1 MHILNQVDIGYF
13 INNHLFVDTYK
24 NSTATTTYT
33 SLSSERIV
41 SFLPSSTEILYEIGA
56 GSQIVGVTHE
66 CKYPDDA
73 KRKPQVINASFDA
86 KKMNSKEIDQKII
99 ELMHSNRDIYLINDE
114 KLREAKP
121 DLIIAQGLCEV
132 CAPFAKEIDRA
143 FSILGYRPG
152 ILVLDPHDLD
162 DILTSIM
169 DIAER
174 VNRVTEGRK
183 LVVSLQKRIDSI
195 RMRSGQRIVEEGKK
209 KNNNKPKVLCLEWV
223 NPFFIAGHWVPQMV
237 EIAGGINGLS
247 YSGQPSRR
255 INDIDEIRKFN
266 PDKIILMP
274 CGFNIERT
282 LKEAKILETN
292 DKWKSL
298 QSVQN
303 NEVYAVNAG
312 AYFSKPGPRTITGL
326 EVIAKIIDP
335 EGFEDIKVPADSF
348 IKYGYHKAP

>member
-1 MHILNQVDIGYF
+1 
-13 INNHLFVDTYK
+13 LFNDRYK
-24 NSTATTTYT
+24 NSTVATTYT
-33 SLSSERIV
+33 SLSSGRIV

-73 KRKPQVINASFDA
+73 KRKPQVINASFDI
-86 KKMNSKEIDQKII
+86 KKMNSEEIDQKII

-121 DLIIAQGLCEV
+121 DLIIAQGICEV

-143 FSILGYRPG
+143 FSILGYRPD

-183 LVVSLQKRIDSI
+183 LVVSLQKRIDGI
-195 RMRSGQRIVEEGKK
+195 RMRSGQRIEKGKK
-209 KNNNKPKVLCLEWV
+209 KNNDKPKVLCLEWV
-223 NPFFIAGHWVPQMV
+223 DPFFIAGHWVPQMV
-237 EIAGGINGLS
+237 EIAGGINRLS
-247 YSGQPSRR
+247 YTGKPSRR
-255 INDIDEIRKFN
+255 INIDEIKNYN

-274 CGFNIERT
+274 CGFDIERT
-282 LKEAKILETN
+282 VEEAKILEAN

-298 QSVQN
+298 QSVQSDQ
-303 NEVYAVNAG
+303 VYAVNAG

-326 EVIAKIIDP
+326 EIIAKILDP
-335 EGFEDIKVPADSF
+335 EGFEDIKVPIGSF
-348 IKYGYHKAP
+348 IRYGHR

>member
-1 MHILNQVDIGYF
+1 
-13 INNHLFVDTYK
+13 
-24 NSTATTTYT
+24 
-33 SLSSERIV
+33 V

-66 CKYPDDA
+66 CNYPDDA
-73 KRKPQVINASFDA
+73 KKKPRVINASFDA
-86 KKMNSKEIDQKII
+86 NKMNSKSIDQKII
-99 ELMHSNRDIYLINDE
+99 ELMQSATDIYVINDE

-121 DLIIAQGLCEV
+121 DLIIAQGVCEV

-143 FSILGYRPG
+143 SSILGYRPDT
-152 ILVLDPHDLD
+152 LVLDPHNLD

-195 RMRSGQRIVEEGKK
+195 KTRSGRRVVVDEHENNNNDDN
-209 KNNNKPKVLCLEWV
+209 NNNKSKVLCLEWIE
-223 NPFFIAGHWVPQMV
+223 PFFTAGHWVPQMV

-255 INDIDEIRKFN
+255 INDMDEITSFN

-274 CGFNIERT
+274 CGFTIERT

-292 DKWKSL
+292 EKWKSL
-298 QSVQN
+298 ESVQN

-326 EVIAKIIDP
+326 EIIAKIIDP
-335 EGFEDIKVPADSF
+335 EGFEDIKVPANSF
-348 IKYGYHKAP
+348 SKYGYH

>member
-1 MHILNQVDIGYF
+1 
-13 INNHLFVDTYK
+13 
-24 NSTATTTYT
+24 
-33 SLSSERIV
+33 LSSERIV

-73 KRKPQVINASFDA
+73 KRKLQVINSSFDA
-86 KKMNSKEIDQKII
+86 NKMSSDQIDQKII
-99 ELMHSNRDIYLINDE
+99 ELMQSGRNIYVINDE

-121 DLIIAQGLCEV
+121 DLIIAQGTCEV

-143 FSILGYRPG
+143 FSILGYKPDT
-152 ILVLDPHDLD
+152 LVLDPHDLD

-195 RMRSGQRIVEEGKK
+195 RMRDGLTKFSDGNESKK
-209 KNNNKPKVLCLEWV
+209 KNNNNSNKPKVLCLEWIS
-223 NPFFIAGHWVPQMV
+223 PLFTAGHWVPQMV
-237 EIAGGINGLS
+237 EFAGGINGLS
-247 YSGQPSRR
+247 YSGRPSRR
-255 INDIDEIRKFN
+255 INDFDEIRKFN

-274 CGFNIERT
+274 CGFNVERT
-282 LKEAKILETN
+282 LKEAKTLETN

-335 EGFEDIKVPADSF
+335 DSFEAIKVPTNSF
-348 IKYGYHKAP
+348 SKYSYH

>member
-1 MHILNQVDIGYF
+1 M
-13 INNHLFVDTYK
+13 
-24 NSTATTTYT
+24 
-33 SLSSERIV
+33 SSERIV

-66 CKYPDDA
+66 CNYPDDA
-73 KRKPQVINASFDA
+73 KKKPRVINASFDA
-86 KKMNSKEIDQKII
+86 NKMNSKSIDQKII
-99 ELMHSNRDIYLINDE
+99 ELMQSATDIYVINDE

-121 DLIIAQGLCEV
+121 DLIIAQGICEV

-143 FSILGYRPG
+143 SSVLGYRPDT
-152 ILVLDPHDLD
+152 LVLDPHNLD

-195 RMRSGQRIVEEGKK
+195 KTRSGRRVVVDEHENNNNDDN
-209 KNNNKPKVLCLEWV
+209 NNNKSKVLCLEWIE
-223 NPFFIAGHWVPQMV
+223 PFFTAGHWVPQMV

-255 INDIDEIRKFN
+255 INDMDEITSFN

-274 CGFNIERT
+274 CGFTIERT

-292 DKWKSL
+292 EKWKSL
-298 QSVQN
+298 ESVQN

-326 EVIAKIIDP
+326 EIIAKIIDP
-335 EGFEDIKVPADSF
+335 EGFEDIKVPANSF
-348 IKYGYHKAP
+348 SKYGYH